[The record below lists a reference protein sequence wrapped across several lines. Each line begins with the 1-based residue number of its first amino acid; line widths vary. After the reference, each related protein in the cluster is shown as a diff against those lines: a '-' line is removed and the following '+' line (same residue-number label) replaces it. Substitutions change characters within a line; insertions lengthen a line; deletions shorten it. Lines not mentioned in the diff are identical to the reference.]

1 MDAMGYSASIIC
13 TIAKLKYAVSLL
25 LILPDHENY
34 VPTIEETNHIQG
46 GATMSRTK
54 SHKALLQGNPDIYR
68 RSNLKHLTFSSHSS
82 MVGKWLNVQKTSF
95 GWYPYSTETCFGLDD
110 GWSKGQAKHMSDFH
124 KP

>member
-1 MDAMGYSASIIC
+1 MLWVIVLRSFC

-34 VPTIEETNHIQG
+34 VPKIEETNHIQG

-54 SHKALLQGNPDIYR
+54 SHKALLQGNPDIYC
-68 RSNLKHLTFSSHSS
+68 RSNLKHLTFSSHGS

-95 GWYPYSTETCFGLDD
+95 GWSVPI
-110 GWSKGQAKHMSDFH
+110 FH
-124 KP
+124 